1 MQAGALV
8 VGEDCFMLLPQT
20 KLDRLLGDRTA
31 KAFARHL
38 GLVTVADLLQ
48 HYPRRYA
55 VRGDLTPIAE
65 VPIGEPVT
73 VVAEIVDFKERRMSG
88 KTSHLLEV
96 RITDGSA
103 FLTLTFFNQAWR
115 QKDLKP
121 GSRGLF
127 AGKIGA
133 FNGRLQ
139 LAHPEYELFDDEV
152 DSAEAARWALQPI
165 PIYPAASS
173 VTTWAIGR
181 AMGVVLDTLPALVD
195 ELPAEVVASEG
206 LLALDDAMRKIHQ
219 PAVAHDWQSA
229 RDTLRFHEAF
239 VLQAALIRRK
249 AELSHVTTDVRAV
262 AADGLLAGFDAR
274 LPFELTAGQRSVGN
288 EILEDLASGHPMN
301 RLLQGEVGSGK
312 TLVALRAMLA
322 VAESGGQSAMIAPTE
337 VLAAQHLAS
346 IRRTLGDDLAA
357 RLGVTLLTGSQ
368 NTADRKRALLQ
379 IVSGKAQLVVGTHA
393 LLADKVEFYDLAM
406 VVIDE
411 QHRFGVEQRETLRQ
425 KGRTAPHVLTMTAT
439 PIPRTLAVSVF
450 GDLDI
455 STLTELPAG
464 RQAITSHVVQLSQP
478 SLIARTW
485 SRVAEEVAKGHQ
497 VFVVCPRISES
508 EDEAEAPLELDADD
522 DLFAVAADA
531 GNSGLAIDANAAP
544 KPRRPLAAVE
554 TMVGALRSNPV
565 LAGLSIE
572 PMHGALASELKNETM
587 ARFVAGEINVLVSTT
602 VIEVGVDVPNA
613 TLMVVLDADRFGVS
627 QLHQLRGRVGRG
639 GNAGLCLL
647 MTAAESGS
655 LALERVRAVA
665 DTLDGFKLSEIDLE
679 LRGEG
684 DVLGASQ
691 SGVRSS
697 LRLLRVLR
705 DADLIV
711 RARELADNLLTADP
725 TLEKHPNLAE
735 VLTNLDAARQENL
748 SKG

>member
-1 MQAGALV
+1 MQTGALV
-8 VGEDCFMLLPQT
+8 VGEDCFMLLPET

-73 VVAEIVDFKERRMSG
+73 VVAEIVDFKERRMTG

-152 DSAEAARWALQPI
+152 DSAEASRWALQPI

-181 AMGVVLDTLPALVD
+181 AMGVVLDTLQALDD

-239 VLQAALIRRK
+239 VLHAALIRRK
-249 AELSHVTTDVRAV
+249 SELAHVTTEVRAV
-262 AADGLLAGFDAR
+262 AADGLLAGFDAS
-274 LPFELTAGQRSVGN
+274 LPFALTNGQRSVGN

-322 VAESGGQSAMIAPTE
+322 VAESGGQSALIAPTE

-357 RLGVTLLTGSQ
+357 RMGVTLLTGSQ
-368 NTADRKRALLQ
+368 TAAERKRALLQ

-411 QHRFGVEQRETLRQ
+411 QHRFGVEQRETLRL

-485 SRVAEEVAKGHQ
+485 SRVAEEAAKGHQ

-508 EDEAEAPLELDADD
+508 EDEAQPPLALEGDEELLTENDA
-522 DLFAVAADA
+522 
-531 GNSGLAIDANAAP
+531 
-544 KPRRPLAAVE
+544 KPRRPLAAVV
-554 TMVGALRSNPV
+554 TMVEALRANPV
-565 LAGLSIE
+565 LAGLAIE

-647 MTAAESGS
+647 MTAAEGGS

-684 DVLGASQ
+684 DVLGSSQ

-705 DADLIV
+705 DAELIV
-711 RARELADNLLTADP
+711 RARGLASNLLTADP